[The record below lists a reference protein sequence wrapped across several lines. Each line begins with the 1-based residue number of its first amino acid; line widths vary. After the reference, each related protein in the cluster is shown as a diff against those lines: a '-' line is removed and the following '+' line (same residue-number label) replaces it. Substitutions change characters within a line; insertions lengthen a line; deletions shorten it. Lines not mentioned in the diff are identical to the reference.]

1 LPQRER
7 AKYTKRV
14 GTVVDGRWRIDSL
27 LGWGSTAAVYGA
39 THRNGTEAALKVLHQ
54 ALCTDRVASERFL
67 REAGIANAVKHR
79 AIVPVR
85 DDGMTEDGCA
95 YLVLD
100 LLEGETLDARRE
112 KTEGRIAL
120 EEFAPI
126 AEELMSAIAAVHAA
140 GIVHRDLKPQ
150 NVLLTKNGDLKL
162 LDFGTARIFDTAANS
177 LLTVQGLAI
186 GTPAFMSP
194 EQARGAREEVDAQ
207 SDVWSL
213 GALLFTV
220 LSGEHVHVGRDAHA
234 RLLAA
239 ALQPARK
246 LADVAATVDERV
258 AAVVDRALSYTKAE
272 RWENVQ
278 AMRVAFRSAILSAV
292 PTLRDLKAL
301 DGVEDDGTAVPLPAP
316 SDPTLVMDR
325 PPDGVFDALRGS
337 APPVSPAVSPSAVS
351 PAASPSAVSPAVPM
365 RAASRAASEA
375 AVVSSDKGARRA
387 SSGIPISALVV
398 GFAAMAAAV
407 ALVVFFLS
415 GGDEA
420 PRAKVSLAASG
431 SAASERAAPTAPAAP
446 SFIVITAPEL
456 PVVDA
461 GAPGARGVSLVPLGS
476 RGAPARPANRSSAS
490 ASSATSGSASPS
502 PEGLAEPKS
511 AASGASGGPPAPA
524 PPRVDPAVTGAGGAT
539 KEPDSKPE
547 IPANRDDRA
556 PP

>member
-54 ALCTDRVASERFL
+54 SLCADRVASERFL

-100 LLEGETLDARRE
+100 LLEGDTLDARRE
-112 KTEGRIAL
+112 KSEGRIAL

-150 NVLLTKNGDLKL
+150 NVFLTKTGELKL
-162 LDFGTARIFDTAANS
+162 LDFGTARIFDTAPGS
-177 LLTVQGLAI
+177 HLTVQGLVV

-194 EQARGAREEVDAQ
+194 EQARGARAEVDAQ

-213 GALLFTV
+213 GAMMFTV
-220 LSGEHVHVGRDAHA
+220 LSGEFVHVGRDAHA

-239 ALQPARK
+239 AMKPARK

-258 AAVVDRALSYTKAE
+258 AAVIDRALSYAKAE
-272 RWENVQ
+272 RWESVQ
-278 AMRVAFRSAILSAV
+278 AMRVAFRGAILAAV

-301 DGVEDDGTAVPLPAP
+301 DAAEEDAAAVPLPAP
-316 SDPTLVMDR
+316 SDATLVMER
-325 PPDGVFDALRGS
+325 PPDGVFDAPPAS
-337 APPVSPAVSPSAVS
+337 APAVPSA
-351 PAASPSAVSPAVPM
+351 AVSPAVAT
-365 RAASRAASEA
+365 RAAPRAESEA
-375 AVVSSDKGARRA
+375 PAVSSGKVARRA
-387 SSGIPISALVV
+387 SSGIPTSALLV
-398 GFAAMAAAV
+398 GFAAMAAVV
-407 ALVVFFLS
+407 ALVVFFFLS

-420 PRAKVSLAASG
+420 PRAKVSAAASG
-431 SAASERAAPTAPAAP
+431 SAAPEPGAPSTPAAP
-446 SFIVITAPEL
+446 SFIVITAPDL
-456 PVVDA
+456 PVVDG
-461 GAPGARGVSLVPLGS
+461 GAPGARGAPGVPLAS
-476 RGAPARPANRSSAS
+476 PGAPPRPTNRSAAGAASAPS
-490 ASSATSGSASPS
+490 GPASSA
-502 PEGLAEPKS
+502 PEGPAEPKS
-511 AASGASGGPPAPA
+511 AAPEASSARPVPA
-524 PPRVDPAVTGAGGAT
+524 PPPADPAPSNTGSAA
-539 KEPDSKPE
+539 KEPDPKPE
-547 IPANRDDRA
+547 IPADREDRA